1 MQRNVNPNSNGPIS
15 QIAVGLRLAEEGIGD
30 YTRAGMQAFEGRQDM
45 NRRIG
50 ILVVALAVA
59 GVFTVRGAF
68 SQVTMQPT
76 RKVIKLQGGP
86 VEAPFSDAIL
96 SGNTLYLAGRI
107 GLDPKTGKPPEKIED
122 EIKILLDGEK
132 TVLAQ
137 AGMTMD
143 DLVYVQVSCTDLTL
157 FDTFNPIYKS
167 YFTTKDYP
175 AREFIGAGS
184 LLRGGHFELQAIAV
198 KR

>member
-1 MQRNVNPNSNGPIS
+1 M
-15 QIAVGLRLAEEGIGD
+15 EE
-30 YTRAGMQAFEGRQDM
+30 RM

-50 ILVVALAVA
+50 FLVVVLAVA
-59 GVFTVRGAF
+59 GVLTVRGAL
-68 SQVTMQPT
+68 SQPPPQAT
-76 RKVIKLQGGP
+76 RKVIKLAGGP

-96 SGNTLYLAGRI
+96 AGNTLYLAGRI

-122 EIKILLDGEK
+122 EIKLLLDSEK
-132 TVLAQ
+132 DVLAQ

-143 DLVYVQVSCTDLTL
+143 DLVYVQIACTDLSL
-157 FDTFNPIYKS
+157 FEKFNPIYKS

-198 KR
+198 KPLR

>member
-1 MQRNVNPNSNGPIS
+1 
-15 QIAVGLRLAEEGIGD
+15 
-30 YTRAGMQAFEGRQDM
+30 M

-50 ILVVALAVA
+50 ILAVALAVA
-59 GVFTVRGAF
+59 AVFTVRGAY
-68 SQVTMQPT
+68 SQVTIQPT
-76 RKVIKLQGGP
+76 RKVIKLPGGP

-107 GLDPKTGKPPEKIED
+107 GLDPKTGKPPDKIED
-122 EIKILLDGEK
+122 EIKLLLDGEK

-143 DLVYVQVSCTDLTL
+143 DLVYVQVSCTDLSL
-157 FDTFNPIYKS
+157 FETFNPIYKS

-175 AREFIGAGS
+175 SREFVGAGS

>member
-1 MQRNVNPNSNGPIS
+1 
-15 QIAVGLRLAEEGIGD
+15 
-30 YTRAGMQAFEGRQDM
+30 M

-50 ILVVALAVA
+50 LAAVALVV
-59 GVFTVRGAF
+59 GAILTGSGMF
-68 SQVTMQPT
+68 SQTTMQPT
-76 RKVIKLQGGP
+76 RKVIKLASGP
-86 VEAPFSDAIL
+86 VSAPFSDAIL

-107 GLDPKTGKPPEKIED
+107 GVDPKTGKVPEKIED
-122 EIKILLDGEK
+122 EIKFLLDGEK
-132 TVLAQ
+132 EVLAQ

-143 DLVYVQVSCTDLTL
+143 DLVYVQVACTDLSL
-157 FDTFNPIYKS
+157 FQKFNAIYAS

-184 LLRGGHFELQAIAV
+184 LLIGGHFELQAIAV